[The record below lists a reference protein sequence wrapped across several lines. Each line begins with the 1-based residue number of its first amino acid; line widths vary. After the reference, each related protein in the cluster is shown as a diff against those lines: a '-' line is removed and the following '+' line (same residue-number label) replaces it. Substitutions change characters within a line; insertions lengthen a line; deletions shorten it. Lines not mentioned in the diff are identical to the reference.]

1 MWYHSYTKHMIPR
14 QESVAS
20 PRDERGGCPWLL
32 ERETRKGS
40 ETRTRQFTFNIDAV
54 RIPYGNHTLKY
65 PEHPQAASSQYG
77 RGHPHLWQPHPHGAK
92 PRDVLEIPTTC
103 NGMHEKTPHPTQKP
117 EELLRKIVLASS
129 NPGDLI
135 LDPFIGSG
143 TTAVVAEQ
151 LKRRWKGCDISV
163 EYCRWAVERL
173 ELVEDWP
180 IERWILYDQ
189 ENARRRQSIRY
200 F

>member
-1 MWYHSYTKHMIPR
+1 MAGEGGAWYY
-14 QESVAS
+14 V
-20 PRDERGGCPWLL
+20 
-32 ERETRKGS
+32 
-40 ETRTRQFTFNIDAV
+40 F
-54 RIPYGNHTLKY
+54 Y
-65 PEHPQAASSQYG
+65 
-77 RGHPHLWQPHPHGAK
+77 
-92 PRDVLEIPTTC
+92 
-103 NGMHEKTPHPTQKP
+103 PTQKP

-135 LDPFIGSG
+135 LDPFLGSG

-163 EYCRWAVERL
+163 EYCRWAVERI

-189 ENARRRQSIRY
+189 ENARRRQSIRCL
-200 F
+200 